1 MRVLAESA
9 RPVEVAGPAVSPSSF
24 NTRIMVNG
32 DVKLS
37 PVKGQKIYTLGGELN
52 GVKGEYR
59 VVTEDV
65 GGVEVVRRQN
75 FVPEK

>member
-1 MRVLAESA
+1 MI
-9 RPVEVAGPAVSPSSF
+9 
-24 NTRIMVNG
+24 TNG
-32 DVKLS
+32 DVRLS

-65 GGVEVVRRQN
+65 GGVESVRRQN